1 MSLAVAR
8 SGSRIARGLLVG
20 GALLHAFG
28 PGAAEAQA
36 PPYPASAGFV
46 ASDSPDRWN
55 AIGGGNAVA
64 IALGGTV
71 TFDVATGE
79 AHDASFE
86 PSSGAACSV
95 AGGQFTTRIPPAPAA
110 AWSGNCTFSQPGYHA
125 FVCTVHRG
133 MTGEVA
139 VAGADGTLPARTGE
153 TPPPA
158 APSPPP
164 AGPTTSPPADAATLR
179 PLFTLEGRQRG
190 AVVRGSIANAGPA
203 ATATIDISARRR
215 DLSTARRAPAAA
227 SGCSADAPLERRR
240 ATDVRRRAQPGGAPR
255 AEPQGSALDH
265 AAGHGPRRANRRR
278 PGGADARGQPR
289 GGCGGAGRRLGRGAA
304 TRTAGAPADRRR

>member
-1 MSLAVAR
+1 MPPAYAR
-8 SGSRIARGLLVG
+8 SVTRIARGLLVG
-20 GALLHAFG
+20 GVLLHAFG
-28 PGAAEAQA
+28 PGVAVAQA

-79 AHDASFE
+79 PHDASFE

-125 FVCTVHRG
+125 FVCTVHRD

-139 VAGADGTLPARTGE
+139 VAGADGALTPRTSATPPP

-158 APSPPP
+158 AP
-164 AGPTTSPPADAATLR
+164 TSPPADAAALR
-179 PLFTLEGRQRG
+179 PVFRLDGRQRG

-215 DLSTARRAPAAA
+215 DLSSARRPPAGSIRLIRLTRRSSAAGRLTFAAALNPAARRA
-227 SGCSADAPLERRR
+227 LTRR
-240 ATDVRRRAQPGGAPR
+240 
-255 AEPQGSALDH
+255 
-265 AAGHGPRRANRRR
+265 
-278 PGGADARGQPR
+278 
-289 GGCGGAGRRLGRGAA
+289 GRLSITLRVTVRGARIA
-304 TRTAGAPADRRR
+304 GGRAVRTRVVSLVV

>member
-1 MSLAVAR
+1 M
-8 SGSRIARGLLVG
+8 
-20 GALLHAFG
+20 
-28 PGAAEAQA
+28 AQA

-79 AHDASFE
+79 PHDASFE

-125 FVCTVHRG
+125 FVCTVHRE

-139 VAGADGTLPARTGE
+139 VAGADGALPPAHRRA
-153 TPPPA
+153 PPP
-158 APSPPP
+158 PPHP
-164 AGPTTSPPADAATLR
+164 ATRRPTTSPPADAAALR
-179 PLFTLEGRQRG
+179 PVFRLDGRQRG

-215 DLSTARRAPAAA
+215 DLSTARRAPAGSIRLIRLTRRSSAA
-227 SGCSADAPLERRR
+227 GRLTFAAALSPAARR
-240 ATDVRRRAQPGGAPR
+240 ALTRR
-255 AEPQGSALDH
+255 
-265 AAGHGPRRANRRR
+265 
-278 PGGADARGQPR
+278 
-289 GGCGGAGRRLGRGAA
+289 GRLSITLRVTVRGARIA
-304 TRTAGAPADRRR
+304 GGRAVRTRVVALVV